1 MADNVFS
8 QLETDVTALE
18 GVVPSV
24 VTIINGIAD
33 QIQAAVDADNLADS
47 TRSAQLAGRVRAQAD
62 TLAAAAVANTPADT
76 GGGETGGGT
85 ETGGAPPII

>member
-1 MADNVFS
+1 MADQVFA

-24 VTIINGIAD
+24 VAIIHGIAD

-47 TRSAQLAGRVRAQAD
+47 TKSAQLADRVRAQAD
-62 TLAAAAVANTPADT
+62 ALAAAAAANPGPTT
-76 GGGETGGGT
+76 
-85 ETGGAPPII
+85 